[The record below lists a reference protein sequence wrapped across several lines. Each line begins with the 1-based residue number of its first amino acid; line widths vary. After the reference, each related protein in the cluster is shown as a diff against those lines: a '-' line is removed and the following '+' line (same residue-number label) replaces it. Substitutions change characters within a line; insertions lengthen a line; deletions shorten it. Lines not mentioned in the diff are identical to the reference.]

1 MINSKLYMGCTTV
14 LNLIKL
20 RIQQYKYSNC
30 EFSYRI
36 KLCGRVKF
44 KLGRKALLKLGEGCV
59 VTGGAFINC
68 LGCLRGACIQVEN
81 GATLQIGRMSGMSN
95 VSIWVRDK
103 VIIGDY
109 VTIGAET
116 IINDSNSHC
125 INYLERR
132 GERKKGI
139 VTQELNIKRAPIYI
153 EDDVFIGA
161 RSIICKGVRIG
172 ARSVVAAGSVVVK
185 DIPSDEVWGG
195 NPCKF
200 LRKLENKA

>member
-1 MINSKLYMGCTTV
+1 MVSTKLYMVCTAIF
-14 LNLIKL
+14 NLFKL
-20 RIQQYKYSNC
+20 KIQQYKYNNC
-30 EFSYRI
+30 ELSNRI
-36 KLCGRVKF
+36 KLCGRVRF
-44 KLGRKALLKLGEGCV
+44 KLGRKAFMKLSEGCV

-68 LGCLRGACIQVEN
+68 LGCLRGSCIQVEN
-81 GATLQIGRMSGMSN
+81 GATLQIGRNSGMSN

-132 GERKKGI
+132 GERKNG
-139 VTQELNIKRAPIYI
+139 VVFQELNIKRAPIYI
-153 EDDVFIGA
+153 ENDVFIGA

-172 ARSVVAAGSVVVK
+172 TRSVIAAGSVVVK

-200 LRKLENKA
+200 LRKLENNV